1 MIDREILKR
10 HDSMTLT
17 LENDVKMKCKIL
29 TLLEADGKEYL
40 ALLPEIREDDGEVYL
55 YGVTQTGEDELELR
69 DVLDKKELE
78 KALDAFDA
86 WYDSED
92 GKPYRTQEED

>member
-17 LENDVKMKCKIL
+17 LENDVEMKCKIL

-78 KALDAFDA
+78 KALDAFDV
-86 WYDSED
+86 WYESED
-92 GKPYRTQEED
+92 GKPYRTQEGD

>member
-55 YGVTQTGEDELELR
+55 YGVTQTGEDVLELR

-86 WYDSED
+86 WYESED
-92 GKPYRTQEED
+92 GKPYRMQEGD